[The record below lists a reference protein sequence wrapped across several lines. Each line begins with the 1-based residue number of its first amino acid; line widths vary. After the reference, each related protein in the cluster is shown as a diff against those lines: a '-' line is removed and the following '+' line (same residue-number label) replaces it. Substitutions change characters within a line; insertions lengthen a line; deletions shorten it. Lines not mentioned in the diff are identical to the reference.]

1 MISVKGYLA
10 SGLARGS
17 VFVAVAGVHCGERE
31 DGVLIVY
38 RCRWIRLPP
47 QNAAREIVDEHLAAG
62 VPRPRVAVPHRGLGG
77 EASTKIDPTRQP
89 TTIPTH
95 MNAVGAFAIKALRA
109 NYAGQRRCEDP
120 LCKDEECEVVSG
132 SSQQEDTEPGG
143 SGWVWVVVAVVVVVG
158 ARARVCVYAS
168 STVSA

>member
-1 MISVKGYLA
+1 MGSLA
-10 SGLARGS
+10 GPFLLLLLEFI
-17 VFVAVAGVHCGERE
+17 VERE
-31 DGVLIVY
+31 KMVCFPFFVY
-38 RCRWIRLPP
+38 SSTRRLPLDST
-47 QNAAREIVDEHLAAG
+47 ASSF
-62 VPRPRVAVPHRGLGG
+62 AVPHRGLGG